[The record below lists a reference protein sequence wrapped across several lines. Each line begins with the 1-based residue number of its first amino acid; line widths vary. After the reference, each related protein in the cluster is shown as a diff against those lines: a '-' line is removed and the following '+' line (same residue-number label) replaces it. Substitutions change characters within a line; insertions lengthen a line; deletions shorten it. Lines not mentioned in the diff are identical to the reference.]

1 LLTHYAI
8 KVRELV
14 GLSRS
19 EEDGYES
26 DDGLEPGWSTPTWRR
41 PASAVGVGRRD
52 GGLTMPGRRV
62 RLSTTEGVMM
72 KRLVIVLLHE
82 TVTAANDD
90 DEMRREEDVTA
101 FSSVAAIGI
110 QVQPTNPNSSRLNNG
125 PSTGSPQNK
134 RSRQSGTIST
144 VSINTVVNTNES
156 TKI

>member
-1 LLTHYAI
+1 MERHGQGPGQRVTVQPALISRSLLLTHYAI

-110 QVQPTNPNSSRLNNG
+110 HVRPDKSQLQ
-125 PSTGSPQNK
+125 
-134 RSRQSGTIST
+134 
-144 VSINTVVNTNES
+144 
-156 TKI
+156 

>member
-1 LLTHYAI
+1 MERHGQGPGQRVTVQPALISRSLLLTHYAI

-52 GGLTMPGRRV
+52 GLTMPGRRV

-110 QVQPTNPNSSRLNNG
+110 HVRPDKSQLQ
-125 PSTGSPQNK
+125 
-134 RSRQSGTIST
+134 
-144 VSINTVVNTNES
+144 
-156 TKI
+156 